1 MRFFEALGLVVLI
14 IALKFL
20 MPEIYVAAKNTLL
33 VFFDTAQ
40 DVLNGAKYQ
49 MTAGF
54 IPNIPTLP
62 Q

>member
-1 MRFFEALGLVVLI
+1 MRIFEALGIVVLI
-14 IALKFL
+14 LALKFL
-20 MPEIYVAAKNTLL
+20 APEVYLAGKNTLL

-40 DVLNGAKYQ
+40 DVLHGAKYQ

-54 IPNIPTLP
+54 IPNIPTVS

>member
-1 MRFFEALGLVVLI
+1 MKFFEAVGLVVLI

-20 MPEIYVAAKNTLL
+20 TPEIYLAAKNTLL

-40 DVLNGAKYQ
+40 GVLHGAKYQ

-54 IPNIPTLP
+54 VPNLPTLP

>member
-1 MRFFEALGLVVLI
+1 MKFFEALGIVVLI

-20 MPEIYVAAKNTLL
+20 APDIYVAAQNTLL

-40 DVLNGAKYQ
+40 GVLHGAKYQ

-54 IPNIPTLP
+54 VPNLP
-62 Q
+62 EVSP